1 MVSQGTENLTEN
13 CFMAIYHSSFM
24 VYWWV
29 PGSLWPTTSTV
40 EKKVPMR
47 LPMPDTIGQIS
58 HDGEED
64 HDNDD
69 VK

>member
-1 MVSQGTENLTEN
+1 
-13 CFMAIYHSSFM
+13 MAIYHSSFM